1 VSLIMA
7 AFTYLVSWCITI
19 FMVLPFQLTFKHT
32 LLWNTALAA
41 VVTLAIFLMI
51 KTGLVPLRDVY

>member
-19 FMVLPFQLTFKHT
+19 FMVLPFQLTFKRT
-32 LLWNTALAA
+32 LLWNTVLAT
-41 VVTLAIFLMI
+41 VVTLAIYLLI
-51 KTGLVPLRDVY
+51 KSGLVPLRDVY